1 MSDRRVLAV
10 DGGNSKTD
18 VAILDETGR
27 VLGTHRGPGA
37 SFTPDD
43 HDRSVADLERSV
55 LAAAA
60 DAGIDARPVADAGV
74 FCLAG
79 ADLPA
84 DDRRILRAV
93 RGLGLV
99 AEPVLRNDTFA
110 VMRAGAPRG
119 WGVAVVC
126 GAGFN
131 CTGVG
136 PDGREVRFP
145 ALGAISGDWAGG
157 ATIGIEAVGA
167 CVRAGDGRGPRTE
180 LERAVPA
187 HFGLKTPRQVMVGLH
202 TGKLDDS
209 RVYELAPVV
218 LGAANAGDPVA
229 VGIVERQAEEVS
241 VLVCTSL
248 RRLRL
253 LRTEADVVLGGGVAR
268 ARSPVFMRRLTE
280 RVSACAPKARIA
292 VVDDLPIV
300 GAALLAL
307 DQLAVADGA
316 GAHLRETLV
325 ADRFARNGAVP

>member
-1 MSDRRVLAV
+1 MSARRVVAV

-18 VAILDETGR
+18 VAILDENGR

-60 DAGIDARPVADAGV
+60 EAGIDALPIADAGV

-84 DDRRILRAV
+84 DDRRILRAL

-99 AEPVLRNDTFA
+99 ADPVLRNDTFA

-167 CVRAGDGRGPRTE
+167 CVRAGDGRGPRTA
-180 LERAVPA
+180 LEQAVPA

-218 LGAANAGDPVA
+218 LKAANDGDPVA

-253 LRTEADVVLGGGVAR
+253 LRSEADVVLGGGVAR

-280 RVSACAPKARIA
+280 RVSACAPAARIT

-316 GAHLRETLV
+316 GARLRETLV

>member
-1 MSDRRVLAV
+1 MSARRVVAV

-60 DAGIDARPVADAGV
+60 EAGIDALPIADAGV

-84 DDRRILRAV
+84 DDRRILRAL

-99 AEPVLRNDTFA
+99 ADPVLRNDTFA

-167 CVRAGDGRGPRTE
+167 CVRAGDGRGPRTA
-180 LERAVPA
+180 LEQAVPA

-202 TGKLDDS
+202 TGKLDEGRLYD
-209 RVYELAPVV
+209 LAPTV
-218 LGAANAGDPVA
+218 LGEANAGDDVA
-229 VGIVERQAEEVS
+229 VAIVERQANEAA
-241 VLVCTSL
+241 VLVNTAL

-253 LRTEADVVLGGGVAR
+253 RKSDADVVLGGGVAR
-268 ARSPVFMRRLTE
+268 ARSPVFMRRLTTL
-280 RVSACAPKARIA
+280 VHACAPDARIA

-300 GAALLAL
+300 GATLLGL
-307 DQLAVADGA
+307 DRLAVSDGA
-316 GAHLRETLV
+316 DARLRGVLV
-325 ADRFARNGAVP
+325 ASQFERNGAVP

>member
-1 MSDRRVLAV
+1 MSARRALAV

-37 SFTPDD
+37 SFTPAD

-55 LAAAA
+55 RAAAA
-60 DAGIDARPVADAGV
+60 EAGIEGLPVADAGV

-84 DDRRILRAV
+84 DDRRILRSL
-93 RGLGLV
+93 RRLGLV
-99 AEPVLRNDTFA
+99 ADPVLRNDTFA

-145 ALGAISGDWAGG
+145 ALGPISGDWAGG

-167 CVRAGDGRGPRTE
+167 CVRAGDGRGPHTV

-187 HFGLKTPRQVMVGLH
+187 SFGLRTPRQVMVGLH

-209 RVYELAPVV
+209 RLYDLAPVV
-218 LGAANAGDPVA
+218 LCAANEGDPVA
-229 VGIVERQAEEVS
+229 VGIVERQAEEAS
-241 VLVCTSL
+241 VLVCTTL

-253 LRTEADVVLGGGVAR
+253 LRTDADVVLGGGVAR
-268 ARSPVFMRRLTE
+268 ARSPVFMRRLEE
-280 RVSACAPKARIA
+280 RVSACAPNARIT

-307 DQLAVADGA
+307 DLIAVAAAAGA
-316 GAHLRETLV
+316 GLRDTLV
-325 ADRFARNGAVP
+325 AGRFSPNGAVR

>member
-1 MSDRRVLAV
+1 
-10 DGGNSKTD
+10 
-18 VAILDETGR
+18 
-27 VLGTHRGPGA
+27 
-37 SFTPDD
+37 
-43 HDRSVADLERSV
+43 
-55 LAAAA
+55 
-60 DAGIDARPVADAGV
+60 
-74 FCLAG
+74 
-79 ADLPA
+79 
-84 DDRRILRAV
+84 
-93 RGLGLV
+93 
-99 AEPVLRNDTFA
+99 
-110 VMRAGAPRG
+110 MRAGAPRG

-229 VGIVERQAEEVS
+229 VDIVERQAEEVS

-253 LRTEADVVLGGGVAR
+253 LRAEADVVLGGGVAR

-280 RVSACAPKARIA
+280 RVSACAPKARIT

-316 GAHLRETLV
+316 GARLREALV
-325 ADRFARNGAVP
+325 ADRFAQNGAVP

>member
-1 MSDRRVLAV
+1 VLAV

-60 DAGIDARPVADAGV
+60 DAGIDARPIADAGV

-84 DDRRILRAV
+84 DDRRILRAL
-93 RGLGLV
+93 RGLDLV
-99 AEPVLRNDTFA
+99 ADPVPRNDTFA

-157 ATIGIEAVGA
+157 ATIGLEAVGA

-253 LRTEADVVLGGGVAR
+253 LRAETDVVLGGGVAR

-316 GAHLRETLV
+316 GARLRDVLV
-325 ADRFARNGAVP
+325 ADRFDRNGAVP

>member
-1 MSDRRVLAV
+1 MSARRVVAV

-60 DAGIDARPVADAGV
+60 EAGIDALPIADAGV

-84 DDRRILRAV
+84 DDRRILRAL

-99 AEPVLRNDTFA
+99 ADPVLRNDTFA

-167 CVRAGDGRGPRTE
+167 CVRAGDGRGPRTA
-180 LERAVPA
+180 LEQAVPA

-218 LGAANAGDPVA
+218 LRAANDGDPVA

-253 LRTEADVVLGGGVAR
+253 LRSEADVVLGGGVAR

-280 RVSACAPKARIA
+280 RVSACAPAARIT

-316 GAHLRETLV
+316 GARLRETLV

>member
-1 MSDRRVLAV
+1 VSGRRVLAV

-37 SFTPDD
+37 SFTPHD

-60 DAGIDARPVADAGV
+60 DAGIDGRPIADAGV

-84 DDRRILRAV
+84 DDRRILRAL
-93 RGLGLV
+93 RGLGV
-99 AEPVLRNDTFA
+99 VPDPVLRNDTFA

-229 VGIVERQAEEVS
+229 VDIVERQAEEVS

-253 LRTEADVVLGGGVAR
+253 LRAEADVVLGGGVAR

-280 RVSACAPKARIA
+280 RVSACAPKARIT

-316 GAHLRETLV
+316 GARLREALV
-325 ADRFARNGAVP
+325 ADRFAQNGAVP

>member
-1 MSDRRVLAV
+1 VTARRVVAV

-37 SFTPDD
+37 SFTPLD
-43 HDRSVADLERSV
+43 HDQSIADLEHSV
-55 LAAAA
+55 RAAAA
-60 DAGIDARPVADAGV
+60 EAGIEGLPVADAGV

-79 ADLPA
+79 ADLPD
-84 DDRRILRAV
+84 DDRRILRSL
-93 RGLGLV
+93 RCLGLV

-157 ATIGIEAVGA
+157 ATIGLEAVGA
-167 CVRAGDGRGPRTE
+167 CVRAGDGRGPHTA

-187 HFGLKTPRQVMVGLH
+187 HFGLRTPRQVMIGLH
-202 TGKLDDS
+202 SGKLDDS

-218 LGAANAGDPVA
+218 LEAANAGDAVA
-229 VGIVERQAEEVS
+229 VGIVERQAEEVA
-241 VLVCTSL
+241 VLVCTAL

-280 RVSACAPKARIA
+280 RVSACAPAARIA

-307 DQLAVADGA
+307 DQLAAADGA
-316 GAHLRETLV
+316 APRLRETLV
-325 ADRFARNGAVP
+325 AARFSPNGAVP

>member
-1 MSDRRVLAV
+1 MSGRTVVAV

-43 HDRSVADLERSV
+43 HDQSVADLERSV

-60 DAGIDARPVADAGV
+60 EAGIEARPIADAGV

-84 DDRRILRAV
+84 DDRRILRAL
-93 RGLGLV
+93 RDLGLV
-99 AEPVLRNDTFA
+99 ADPVLRNDTFA
-110 VMRAGAPRG
+110 VMRTGAPRG

-167 CVRAGDGRGPRTE
+167 CVRAGDGRGPRTA
-180 LERAVPA
+180 LEQAVPA
-187 HFGLKTPRQVMVGLH
+187 HFGLRTPRQVMVGLH

-209 RVYELAPVV
+209 RVTSWRRSCWTRPTRETPSPSASSSGRPRRCRCSCAPRC
-218 LGAANAGDPVA
+218 GGCGYCGRRPTSCSAAASPA
-229 VGIVERQAEEVS
+229 PA
-241 VLVCTSL
+241 
-248 RRLRL
+248 
-253 LRTEADVVLGGGVAR
+253 
-268 ARSPVFMRRLTE
+268 ARS
-280 RVSACAPKARIA
+280 SC
-292 VVDDLPIV
+292 
-300 GAALLAL
+300 
-307 DQLAVADGA
+307 VA
-316 GAHLRETLV
+316 
-325 ADRFARNGAVP
+325 

>member
-1 MSDRRVLAV
+1 VSGRRVLAV

-37 SFTPDD
+37 SFTPHD

-60 DAGIDARPVADAGV
+60 DAGIDGRPIADAGV

-84 DDRRILRAV
+84 DDRRILRAL
-93 RGLGLV
+93 RGLGIV
-99 AEPVLRNDTFA
+99 PDPVLRNDTFA

-218 LGAANAGDPVA
+218 LGAANAGEPVA
-229 VGIVERQAEEVS
+229 VDIVERQAEEVS

-253 LRTEADVVLGGGVAR
+253 LRAEADVVLGGGVAR

-280 RVSACAPKARIA
+280 RVSACAPKARIT

-316 GAHLRETLV
+316 GARLREALV
-325 ADRFARNGAVP
+325 ADRFAQNGAVP

>member
-1 MSDRRVLAV
+1 MSARTAVAV

-18 VAILDETGR
+18 VAILEETGR

-37 SFTPDD
+37 SFTPAD
-43 HDRSVADLERSV
+43 HEQSVAALERSV
-55 LAAAA
+55 RAAAA
-60 DAGIDARPVADAGV
+60 EAGIEGLPVAEAGV

-84 DDRRILRAV
+84 DDRRILRSL
-93 RGLGLV
+93 RQIGLV
-99 AEPVLRNDTFA
+99 ERPVLRNDTFA

-145 ALGAISGDWAGG
+145 ALGPISGDWAGG

-167 CVRAGDGRGPRTE
+167 CVRAGDGRGPHTA
-180 LERAVPA
+180 LEQAVPA
-187 HFGLKTPRQVMVGLH
+187 HFGLRTPRQVMIGLH
-202 TGKLDDS
+202 TGRLDDS
-209 RVYELAPVV
+209 RLYDLAPIV
-218 LGAANAGDPVA
+218 LGAANEGDPVA
-229 VGIVERQAEEVS
+229 VGIVERQAEEAS
-241 VLVCTSL
+241 VLVCTTL

-253 LRTEADVVLGGGVAR
+253 LRTDADVVLGGGVAR
-268 ARSPVFMRRLTE
+268 ARSPVFMGRLE
-280 RVSACAPKARIA
+280 KGVSACAPKARIT

-307 DQLAVADGA
+307 DQLAAADGA
-316 GAHLRETLV
+316 APGLRETLV
-325 ADRFARNGAVP
+325 ADRFSRNGAVR

>member
-1 MSDRRVLAV
+1 MSARRVVAV

-60 DAGIDARPVADAGV
+60 EAGIDALPIADAGV

-84 DDRRILRAV
+84 DDRRILRAL

-99 AEPVLRNDTFA
+99 ADPVLRNDTFA

-167 CVRAGDGRGPRTE
+167 CVRAGDGRGPRTA
-180 LERAVPA
+180 LEQAVPA

-218 LGAANAGDPVA
+218 LKAANDGDPVA

-253 LRTEADVVLGGGVAR
+253 LRSEADVVLGGGVAR

-280 RVSACAPKARIA
+280 RVSACAPAARIT

-316 GAHLRETLV
+316 GARLRETLV

>member
-1 MSDRRVLAV
+1 MSARTAVAV

-18 VAILDETGR
+18 VAILEETGR

-37 SFTPDD
+37 SFTPAD
-43 HDRSVADLERSV
+43 HEQSVAALERSV
-55 LAAAA
+55 RAAAA
-60 DAGIDARPVADAGV
+60 EAGIEGLPVAEAGV

-84 DDRRILRAV
+84 DDRRILRSL
-93 RGLGLV
+93 RQIGLV
-99 AEPVLRNDTFA
+99 ERPVLRNDTFA

-145 ALGAISGDWAGG
+145 ALGQISGDWAGG

-167 CVRAGDGRGPRTE
+167 CVRAGDGRGPHTA
-180 LERAVPA
+180 LEQAVPA
-187 HFGLKTPRQVMVGLH
+187 HFGLRTPRQVMIGLH
-202 TGKLDDS
+202 TGRLDDS
-209 RVYELAPVV
+209 RLYDLAPIV
-218 LGAANAGDPVA
+218 LGAANEGDPVA
-229 VGIVERQAEEVS
+229 VGIVERQAEEAS
-241 VLVCTSL
+241 VLVCTTL

-253 LRTEADVVLGGGVAR
+253 LRTDADVVLGGGVAR
-268 ARSPVFMRRLTE
+268 ARSPVFMGRLE
-280 RVSACAPKARIA
+280 KGVSACAPKARIT

-307 DQLAVADGA
+307 DQLAAADGA
-316 GAHLRETLV
+316 APGLRETLV
-325 ADRFARNGAVP
+325 ADRFSRNGAVR

>member
-1 MSDRRVLAV
+1 VSARTVVAV

-18 VAILDETGR
+18 VAIVDETGR

-37 SFTPDD
+37 SFTPAD
-43 HDRSVADLERSV
+43 HDRSVAALERSV
-55 LAAAA
+55 RAAAA
-60 DAGIDARPVADAGV
+60 EAGIEGLPVADAGV

-84 DDRRILRAV
+84 DDRRILRSL
-93 RGLGLV
+93 RQLGLV
-99 AEPVLRNDTFA
+99 ERPVLRNDTFA

-145 ALGAISGDWAGG
+145 ALGQISGDWAGG

-167 CVRAGDGRGPRTE
+167 CVRAGDGRGPHTV
-180 LERAVPA
+180 LEQAVPA
-187 HFGLKTPRQVMVGLH
+187 YFGLRTPRQVMIGLH

-209 RVYELAPVV
+209 RLYDLAPVV

-229 VGIVERQAEEVS
+229 VGIVERQAEEAS
-241 VLVCTSL
+241 VLVCTTL

-253 LRTEADVVLGGGVAR
+253 LRTDADVVLGGGVAR
-268 ARSPVFMRRLTE
+268 ARSPVFMGRLEE
-280 RVSACAPKARIA
+280 RVSACAPEARIA

-307 DQLAVADGA
+307 DQLAAADGA
-316 GAHLRETLV
+316 APGLRETLV
-325 ADRFARNGAVP
+325 ADRFSRNGAVR

>member
-1 MSDRRVLAV
+1 VSGRTVVAV

-43 HDRSVADLERSV
+43 HDQSVADLERSV

-60 DAGIDARPVADAGV
+60 EAGIEARPIADAGV

-84 DDRRILRAV
+84 DDRRILRAL
-93 RGLGLV
+93 RDLGLV
-99 AEPVLRNDTFA
+99 ADPVLRNDTFA
-110 VMRAGAPRG
+110 VMRAGAPQG

-167 CVRAGDGRGPRTE
+167 CVRAGDGRGPRTA
-180 LERAVPA
+180 LEQAVPA
-187 HFGLKTPRQVMVGLH
+187 HFGLRTPRQVMVGLH

-218 LGAANAGDPVA
+218 LNAANEGDAVA

-253 LRTEADVVLGGGVAR
+253 LRSEADVVLGGGVAR

-280 RVSACAPKARIA
+280 RVSACAPGARIT

-316 GAHLRETLV
+316 GARLRESLV

>member
-1 MSDRRVLAV
+1 VSGRTVVAV

-43 HDRSVADLERSV
+43 HDQSVADLERSV

-60 DAGIDARPVADAGV
+60 EAGIEARPIADAGV

-84 DDRRILRAV
+84 DDRRILRAL
-93 RGLGLV
+93 RDLGLV
-99 AEPVLRNDTFA
+99 ADPVLRNDTFA
-110 VMRAGAPRG
+110 VMRAGAPQG

-167 CVRAGDGRGPRTE
+167 CVRAGDGRGPRTA
-180 LERAVPA
+180 LEQAVPA
-187 HFGLKTPRQVMVGLH
+187 HFGLRTPRQVMVGLH

-218 LGAANAGDPVA
+218 LNAANEGDAVA

-253 LRTEADVVLGGGVAR
+253 LRSEADVVLGGGVAR

-280 RVSACAPKARIA
+280 RVSACAPGARIT

-316 GAHLRETLV
+316 GVRLRESLV

>member
-1 MSDRRVLAV
+1 VIAV

-27 VLGTHRGPGA
+27 VLGTWRGPGA
-37 SFTPDD
+37 SFTPLD
-43 HDRSVADLERSV
+43 HDRSIANLDRSV
-55 LAAAA
+55 RDAARA
-60 DAGIDARPVADAGV
+60 AGIEADPVADIGI

-84 DDRRILRAV
+84 DDRRILRAL
-93 RGLGLV
+93 RRLGLV
-99 AEPVLRNDTFA
+99 SEPLLRNDTFA

-145 ALGAISGDWAGG
+145 ALGAISGDAAGG
-157 ATIGIEAVGA
+157 QVIGLEAVGA
-167 CVRAGDGRGPRTE
+167 CVRAGDGRGPHTA

-187 HFGLKTPRQVMVGLH
+187 HYRLRTPRQVMVGLH
-202 TGKLDDS
+202 TGALDEE
-209 RVYELAPVV
+209 RIFELAPVV
-218 LGAANAGDPVA
+218 LAAANAGDAVA
-229 VGIVERQAEEVS
+229 VGIVERQADEVA
-241 VLVCTSL
+241 VLVCTAL

-253 LRTEADVVLGGGVAR
+253 RRADVDVVLGGGVAR
-268 ARSPVFMRRLTE
+268 ARSPVFMRRL
-280 RVSACAPKARIA
+280 SALVAECAPAARIA

-300 GAALLAL
+300 GAALLGL
-307 DQLAVADGA
+307 DRLAVADGA
-316 GAHLRETLV
+316 DARLRGVLV
-325 ADRFARNGAVP
+325 ASRFERNGAVP

>member
-1 MSDRRVLAV
+1 
-10 DGGNSKTD
+10 
-18 VAILDETGR
+18 
-27 VLGTHRGPGA
+27 
-37 SFTPDD
+37 
-43 HDRSVADLERSV
+43 
-55 LAAAA
+55 
-60 DAGIDARPVADAGV
+60 
-74 FCLAG
+74 
-79 ADLPA
+79 
-84 DDRRILRAV
+84 
-93 RGLGLV
+93 
-99 AEPVLRNDTFA
+99 
-110 VMRAGAPRG
+110 MRAGAPRG

>member
-1 MSDRRVLAV
+1 MSGRRAVAV

-18 VAILDETGR
+18 VAILDEAGR

-43 HDRSVADLERSV
+43 HDWSVAALDRSVRE
-55 LAAAA
+55 AAAE
-60 DAGIDARPVADAGV
+60 AGIDGVPIADAGV

-84 DDRRILRAV
+84 DDRRILRSL
-93 RGLGLV
+93 RRLGLV
-99 AEPVLRNDTFA
+99 ADPVLRNDTFA

-145 ALGAISGDWAGG
+145 SLGAISGDWAGG
-157 ATIGIEAVGA
+157 ATIGLEAVGA
-167 CVRAGDGRGPRTE
+167 CVRAGDGRGPRTA
-180 LERAVPA
+180 LEQAVPA
-187 HFGLKTPRQVMVGLH
+187 YFGLRTPRQVMVGLH

-209 RVYELAPVV
+209 RLYDLAPVV
-218 LGAANAGDPVA
+218 LAAASEGDPVA

-248 RRLRL
+248 RRLKL
-253 LRTEADVVLGGGVAR
+253 LRTEAPVVLGGGVAR
-268 ARSPVFMRRLTE
+268 ARSPVFMRRLEE
-280 RVSACAPKARIA
+280 RVSACAPKARIT

-316 GAHLRETLV
+316 GARLRQTLV
-325 ADRFARNGAVP
+325 ADRFSRNGAVP

>member
-1 MSDRRVLAV
+1 VSGRTVLAV

-27 VLGTHRGPGA
+27 VLGTWRGPGA
-37 SFTPDD
+37 SFTPLD
-43 HDRSVADLERSV
+43 HDRSIADLHTSVYVAARTAGIESERVADV
-55 LAAAA
+55 
-60 DAGIDARPVADAGV
+60 GV

-84 DDRRILRAV
+84 DDRRILRSL

-99 AEPVLRNDTFA
+99 SDPLLRNDTFA

-145 ALGAISGDWAGG
+145 ALGPISGDSGG
-157 ATIGIEAVGA
+157 GQEIGIAAVGA
-167 CVRAGDGRGPRTE
+167 CVKAGDGRGPHTA

-187 HFGLKTPRQVMVGLH
+187 FFGLRTPRQVMVGLH
-202 TGKLDDS
+202 TGKLDEG
-209 RVYELAPVV
+209 RLYELAPTV
-218 LGAANAGDPVA
+218 LGAANEGDPVA
-229 VGIVERQAEEVS
+229 GAIVERQADEAA
-241 VLVCTSL
+241 VLVNTAL

-253 LRTEADVVLGGGVAR
+253 RRTDADVVLGGGVAR
-268 ARSPVFMRRLTE
+268 ARSPVFMRRLE
-280 RVSACAPKARIA
+280 QLVHACAPGARIT
-292 VVDDLPIV
+292 VVDEPPVV

-307 DQLAVADGA
+307 DRLAVADGA
-316 GAHLRETLV
+316 IDRVREALV
-325 ADRFARNGAVP
+325 ASRFAQDGAVP

>member
-1 MSDRRVLAV
+1 VSGRRVLAV

-37 SFTPDD
+37 SFTPHD

-60 DAGIDARPVADAGV
+60 DAGIDGRPIADAGV

-84 DDRRILRAV
+84 DDRRILRAL
-93 RGLGLV
+93 RGLGV
-99 AEPVLRNDTFA
+99 VPDPVLRNDTFA

-253 LRTEADVVLGGGVAR
+253 LRAEADVVLGGGVAR

-280 RVSACAPKARIA
+280 RVSACAPKARIT

-316 GAHLRETLV
+316 GARLREALV
-325 ADRFARNGAVP
+325 ADRFAQNGAVP

>member
-1 MSDRRVLAV
+1 MSGRRVLAV

-60 DAGIDARPVADAGV
+60 DAGIGGRPIAEAGV

-84 DDRRILRAV
+84 DDRRILRAL
-93 RGLGLV
+93 RDLGLV
-99 AEPVLRNDTFA
+99 ADPVLRNDTFA

-167 CVRAGDGRGPRTE
+167 CVRAGDGRGPRTD

-218 LGAANAGDPVA
+218 LKAANDGDPVA

-241 VLVCTSL
+241 MLVCTSL

-253 LRTEADVVLGGGVAR
+253 LRSEADVVLGGGVAR

-280 RVSACAPKARIA
+280 RVSACAPAARIT

-307 DQLAVADGA
+307 DQLAAADGA
-316 GAHLRETLV
+316 APRLRETLV
-325 ADRFARNGAVP
+325 AARFSPNGAVP

>member
-1 MSDRRVLAV
+1 VLAV

-37 SFTPDD
+37 SFTPHD

-60 DAGIDARPVADAGV
+60 DAGIDGRPIADAGV

-84 DDRRILRAV
+84 DDRRILRAL
-93 RGLGLV
+93 RGLGV
-99 AEPVLRNDTFA
+99 VPDPVLRNDTFA

-229 VGIVERQAEEVS
+229 VDIVERQAEEVS

-253 LRTEADVVLGGGVAR
+253 LRAEADVVLGGGVAR

-280 RVSACAPKARIA
+280 RVSACAPKARIT

-316 GAHLRETLV
+316 GARLREALV
-325 ADRFARNGAVP
+325 ADRFAQNGAVP

>member
-1 MSDRRVLAV
+1 MSGRRALAV

-43 HDRSVADLERSV
+43 HDWSVAALDGSV
-55 LAAAA
+55 RAAAK
-60 DAGIDARPVADAGV
+60 DAGIDDFPLADAGV

-84 DDRRILRAV
+84 DDRRILRSL
-93 RGLGLV
+93 RSLGLV
-99 AEPVLRNDTFA
+99 ADPVLRNDTFA
-110 VMRAGAPRG
+110 VMRAGAPGG

-157 ATIGIEAVGA
+157 ATIGLEAVGA
-167 CVRAGDGRGPRTE
+167 CVRAGDGRGPRTA

-187 HFGLKTPRQVMVGLH
+187 YFGLRTPHQVMVGLH

-209 RVYELAPVV
+209 RLYDLAPVV
-218 LGAANAGDPVA
+218 LGAANDGDPVA

-248 RRLRL
+248 RRLKL
-253 LRTEADVVLGGGVAR
+253 LRTAAPVVLGGGVAR
-268 ARSPVFMRRLTE
+268 ARSPVFMRRLEE
-280 RVSACAPKARIA
+280 RVSACAPQAQIT

-316 GAHLRETLV
+316 GPRLRETLV
-325 ADRFARNGAVP
+325 ADRFSRNGAVR

>member
-1 MSDRRVLAV
+1 MSGRRVLAV

-37 SFTPDD
+37 SFTPHD

-60 DAGIDARPVADAGV
+60 DAGIDGRPIADAGV

-84 DDRRILRAV
+84 DDRRILRAL
-93 RGLGLV
+93 RGLGV
-99 AEPVLRNDTFA
+99 VPDPVLRNDTFA

-229 VGIVERQAEEVS
+229 VDIVERQAEEVS

-253 LRTEADVVLGGGVAR
+253 LRAEADVVLGGGVAR

-280 RVSACAPKARIA
+280 RVSACAPKARIT

-316 GAHLRETLV
+316 GARLREALV
-325 ADRFARNGAVP
+325 ADRFAQNGAVP

>member
-1 MSDRRVLAV
+1 MSARRVVAV

-60 DAGIDARPVADAGV
+60 EAGIDALPIADAGV

-84 DDRRILRAV
+84 DDRRILRAL

-99 AEPVLRNDTFA
+99 ADPVLRNDTFA

-167 CVRAGDGRGPRTE
+167 CVRAGDGRGPRTA
-180 LERAVPA
+180 LEQAVPA

-218 LGAANAGDPVA
+218 LKAANDGDPVA

-253 LRTEADVVLGGGVAR
+253 LRSEADVVLGGGVAR

-280 RVSACAPKARIA
+280 RVSACAPAARIT

-316 GAHLRETLV
+316 GARLRETLV
-325 ADRFARNGAVP
+325 ADRFAQNGAVP